1 MTTTA
6 RRFAFAP
13 AARTVSLPIAALA
26 LIAGTAHAQTIN
38 EVEPNNT
45 RAKADI
51 IEQAPATGLSIV
63 GTTTG
68 SSGTGST
75 SPDFFFLYPAPA
87 PAAIYRHRLTLTST
101 TPGHIMNLRGRTQ
114 AMGSPATA
122 DVVLQLASGSGSS
135 PRIAQ
140 WYGFGRRGGIFVGVF
155 GSSSTT
161 AAYTITHE
169 RTTIVPIDLGS
180 FGQGPINIT
189 TVAQGHSTDTELFL
203 FDANLQPIPGA
214 SNDQPLSPLVAQ
226 AALTRSLPAGT
237 YFLAVSDANTAW
249 QFGAP
254 PDDADR
260 VNFLT
265 EFLDTFV
272 CGSAS
277 TNRNLTFSISDA
289 AGNTQQVNVTKTEP
303 FEVRWFTF
311 QTIPAACSP
320 ADVTAVG
327 GPPLGP
333 DGLLTGDD
341 FVTFI
346 NAFAAG
352 CP

>member
-1 MTTTA
+1 MAPLA
-6 RRFAFAP
+6 RRVVSAPSHHIP
-13 AARTVSLPIAALA
+13 AAWFAATVLA
-26 LIAGTAHAQTIN
+26 GGAHAQTIN
-38 EVEPNNT
+38 EVEPNNA

-75 SPDFFFLYPAPA
+75 SPDFFFVYPTPA
-87 PAAIYRHRLTLTST
+87 PAAIYRHRLTLAST
-101 TPGHIMNLRGRTQ
+101 TPGHIMNLRGRAQ
-114 AMGSPATA
+114 NMGFPATG

-140 WYGFGRRGGIFVGVF
+140 WYGFGRRGGVFVGVF

-161 AAYTITHE
+161 AAYTIAHE
-169 RTTIVPIDLGS
+169 RTTIFPIDLGS
-180 FGQGPINIT
+180 FGQGPISIT
-189 TVAQGHSTDTELFL
+189 TIAQGHSTDTELFL
-203 FDANLQPIPGA
+203 FDANLQPIPDAG
-214 SNDQPLSPLVAQ
+214 NDQPISPLVAQ
-226 AALTRSLPAGT
+226 AALTRTLPAGT
-237 YFLAVSDANTAW
+237 WYLAVSDANTAW

-260 VNFLT
+260 TNFLT

-272 CGSAS
+272 CGSAA

-289 AGNTQQVNVTKTEP
+289 AGNTRQVNATKTEP
-303 FEVRWFTF
+303 FEVRWFTL